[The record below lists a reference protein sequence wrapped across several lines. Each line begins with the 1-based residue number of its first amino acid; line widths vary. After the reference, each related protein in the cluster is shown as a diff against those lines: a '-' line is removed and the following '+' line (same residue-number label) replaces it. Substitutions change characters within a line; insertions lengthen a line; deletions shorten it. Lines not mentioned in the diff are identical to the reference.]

1 MGAKVS
7 VSELGYIGID
17 TQNVDG
23 WTNFLGEITGMQV
36 SDKDEDGKVYIRMD
50 ERYQRFILQPSD
62 HDDVAYFGLMVQNE
76 DELDAVAAQVEEA
89 GIKVT
94 PGTNEE
100 IEARHALG
108 MVRFTDPGGM
118 PLEIYYGA
126 ARANSPYYP
135 SRASAG
141 FKTENMGLGHGVLHY
156 PDIKEAVKFYR
167 DVLGFRISDI
177 GGVGAFMH
185 CNPRHHSVAIFGMR
199 PGMKTRMNH
208 FMVQYNE
215 LDDVGLAFDIAQQRG
230 EKFHT
235 PLGRHP
241 NDLNISFYM
250 FNPSGWHTEC
260 AWGAR
265 NVDDNV
271 WETET
276 MGAFGRPGEPG
287 WSHFRHAEFEA
298 GLVQSG
304 HGPSFGGGPPTPGR

>member
-17 TQNVDG
+17 TQKADQ
-23 WTNFLGEITGMQV
+23 WENFLKEVTGMQV
-36 SDKDEDGKVYIRMD
+36 SDKTDDGNVYVRMD
-50 ERYQRFILQPSD
+50 ERQYRFIIQSSD
-62 HDDVAYFGLMVQNE
+62 HDDVAYFGMLCQNE
-76 DELDAVAAQVEEA
+76 AELDALAAQVEEV
-89 GIKVT
+89 GLKVM
-94 PGTNEE
+94 PGTKED
-100 IEARHALG
+100 IEARHVLG
-108 MVRFTDPGGM
+108 LIKFNDPSGL
-118 PLEIYYGA
+118 PIEISYGPQ
-126 ARANSPYYP
+126 RAGTPYHP

-156 PDIKEAVKFYR
+156 PDIQEAVKFYR

-199 PGMKTRMNH
+199 PGMTTRMNH

-215 LDDVGLAFDIAQQRG
+215 LDDVGMAFDVAQESG
-230 EKFHT
+230 VKFHT

-250 FNPSGWHTEC
+250 YNPSGWHTEC

-276 MGAFGRPGEPG
+276 MGFGRPGQPG
-287 WSHFRHAEFEA
+287 WTHFRQAEFEA
-298 GLVQSG
+298 GLIEKAPT
-304 HGPSFGGGPPTPGR
+304 HEFGGPPPTGR